1 MFSEVNQEHTIL
13 IGVLSPG
20 AIHAA
25 FQMEVLLTSEPS
37 LMCHVEMSMPSPQFP
52 AALHSH

>member
-25 FQMEVLLTSEPS
+25 FQMEALLTSEPF
-37 LMCHVEMSMPSPQFP
+37 LLCHVEISMPPQFP